1 MMGRPTNP
9 LHTSPTVAGKFT
21 MEAPCK
27 LGNMLDASPI
37 HHSCGMHDPVEVRD
51 SSAPMLLR
59 SVLMPSSLVWHPS
72 MENGESIATLP

>member
-1 MMGRPTNP
+1 MGRPTNP

-37 HHSCGMHDPVEVRD
+37 HHSCGMHDPVEVEGLLC
-51 SSAPMLLR
+51 SNAPSEIRPHAQLTGAALID
-59 SVLMPSSLVWHPS
+59 
-72 MENGESIATLP
+72 GER